1 MHQAPRLVVPS
12 LPLHFTEM
20 AELTLPI
27 RSCLVCPPPSA
38 ASVLTISLAGCA
50 SLLVARPVFRRA
62 SAARHATGR
71 IRPRTASALTG
82 FRTRIHTHAPTHPRT
97 HPFSSLESSRMA
109 CLRARPVWASASS
122 RCGYL
127 LSAAAW
133 GRLLSELHRLKT
145 FPPVELRGAREAHKG
160 NLSNLCP
167 APACGRRSPRNS
179 QFLCRVSAADQVSR
193 LAHPLISPP
202 FPQHNTDS
210 LQSSAGYFRRLA
222 VFFLPSGPS
231 SLSSGNPAAG
241 IASGAVDHESRQIA
255 PFFPST
261 VRPGPFAAHIFSP
274 CRLPTCPIP
283 IPCLSVVG
291 DAETGTFH
299 VITRALTA
307 KASPKTRLAAR

>member
-1 MHQAPRLVVPS
+1 
-12 LPLHFTEM
+12 
-20 AELTLPI
+20 
-27 RSCLVCPPPSA
+27 
-38 ASVLTISLAGCA
+38 
-50 SLLVARPVFRRA
+50 
-62 SAARHATGR
+62 
-71 IRPRTASALTG
+71 
-82 FRTRIHTHAPTHPRT
+82 
-97 HPFSSLESSRMA
+97 
-109 CLRARPVWASASS
+109 VWASASS
-122 RCGYL
+122 SSGYL

-145 FPPVELRGAREAHKG
+145 FPSVELRGSTGGTQR
-160 NLSNLCP
+160 NRTNLCP
-167 APACGRRSPRNS
+167 APACRRRSPRNS

-222 VFFLPSGPS
+222 VCVFLPSGPS

-241 IASGAVDHESRQIA
+241 IASGTVDHESRQIA

-274 CRLPTCPIP
+274 LPFAHLPDSDTL
-283 IPCLSVVG
+283 PCG
-291 DAETGTFH
+291 RRRCGTGTFH
-299 VITRALTA
+299 VITRAPTV